1 MMRARLR
8 CFALLCIAALSVP
21 AQAQRVDPADAVTL
35 ALRNAV
41 TFNPN
46 GTQHVR
52 LVALRAL
59 KDPAMQPMFEA
70 LLKADEA
77 PLRLDGLFGLAELA
91 GERGADPES
100 IRAIG
105 DPGVRT
111 IAITECLGLG
121 VLKPEG
127 IRAILS
133 WTDLPAYDRALL
145 VAELNRQH
153 APWEVTLLGDAPTSG
168 TAEVSALAAML
179 ALERG
184 DDGPW
189 KAVTAKLAQLDA
201 ADRTDLLRR
210 LADASRHYELAK
222 AVGPLL
228 EATKDSQGADRLAA
242 IASALAWDKPRGR
255 EALLAMVQADR
266 SPPNLTQCGLLMLA
280 GGDTFKAE
288 DFALLQGSA
297 GIAQTIGAAGAA
309 VRAGSAD
316 VAPALGRLISAGNR
330 PAAEWAL
337 REAARLPAD
346 TRREILLRTIDRLEN
361 LEQPSMQDQLL
372 AALAARELIPTDAAE
387 LVKRVTRQGGRPEI
401 PEAIVTAMCDMGTPE
416 AATFA
421 RMVRGRMA
429 QRGESM
435 ALVSIAKTAD
445 TLTPA
450 EQLELARIGGG
461 GGRVEEPIQMQA
473 AWLYLRHAK
482 KLSKALPQLTPR

>member
-1 MMRARLR
+1 MILARL
-8 CFALLCIAALSVP
+8 CCITALCVAALAAP

-59 KDPAMQPMFEA
+59 KDPAMQPMFQA

-91 GERGADPES
+91 GERGADPEAL
-100 IRAIG
+100 RAIG
-105 DPGVRT
+105 DSAVRT

-127 IRAILS
+127 IRSILA
-133 WTDLPAYDRALL
+133 WDDLPAYDRTLL

-153 APWEVTLLGDAPTSG
+153 APWDVALLGDASG
-168 TAEVSALAAML
+168 SSTAEVAGLAAML
-179 ALERG
+179 MLERG
-184 DDGPW
+184 DDAPW
-189 KAVTAKLAQLDA
+189 KALTAKLSQLDP

-210 LADASRHYELAK
+210 LCDASRHYELAR
-222 AVGPLL
+222 AIAPLM
-228 EATKDSQGADRLAA
+228 EATKASSGVDRLAA
-242 IASALAWDKPRGR
+242 IAAALAWDKSRGR
-255 EALLAMVQADR
+255 DALLALAQSDR
-266 SPPNLTQCGLLMLA
+266 SPANLTQCGLLMLA

-288 DFALLQGSA
+288 DFALLKESG

-309 VRAGSAD
+309 VRSGSAD
-316 VAPALGRLISAGNR
+316 VAPALTRLIAAGNR

-346 TRREILLRTIDRLEN
+346 TRREILLRTIDRLETI
-361 LEQPSMQDQLL
+361 EQPAMQDQLL

-387 LVKRVTRQGGRPEI
+387 LVKRVTRQGGRPET

-445 TLTPA
+445 SLTPA

-482 KLSKALPQLTPR
+482 KLPTALPQLTPR

>member
-1 MMRARLR
+1 MTIARL
-8 CFALLCIAALSVP
+8 CCIAALCAAALAMP
-21 AQAQRVDPADAVTL
+21 ARAQRVDPADAVTL

-59 KDPAMQPMFEA
+59 KDPSMRPMFEA

-91 GERGADPES
+91 GERGADPEA

-105 DPGVRT
+105 DPAVRT
-111 IAITECLGLG
+111 VAITECLGLG

-127 IRAILS
+127 IRSILA
-133 WTDLPAYDRALL
+133 WPDLPAYDRTLL
-145 VAELNRQH
+145 VAELNRLH
-153 APWEVTLLGDAPTSG
+153 APWEITLVGDATNST
-168 TAEVSALAAML
+168 TAEVAGLAALL

-184 DDGPW
+184 DDTPW
-189 KAVTAKLAQLDA
+189 KAIAAKLAQLDA

-210 LADASRHYELAK
+210 LADASRHYELAR
-222 AVGPLL
+222 AIGPLL
-228 EATKDSQGADRLAA
+228 EATGASQNADRLAA
-242 IASALAWDKPRGR
+242 IAAALAWDKPRGR
-255 EALLAMVQADR
+255 EALLALVQADR
-266 SPPNLTQCGLLMLA
+266 SAPNLTQCGLLMLA

-288 DFALLQGSA
+288 DFALLQGSE

-309 VRAGSAD
+309 VRSGSAD
-316 VAPALGRLISAGNR
+316 VAPALTRLIEAGNR

-346 TRREILLRTIDRLEN
+346 ARREILLRTIDRLETI
-361 LEQPSMQDQLL
+361 EQPSMHDRLL
-372 AALAARELIPTDAAE
+372 AALAARDLIASDAAE
-387 LVKRVTRQGGRPEI
+387 LAKRVARQSGRPEI
-401 PEAIVTAMCDMGTPE
+401 PEAIVTAMCDLGTPE
-416 AATFA
+416 AAAFA

-435 ALVSIAKTAD
+435 ALVSIAKTAE

-482 KLSKALPQLTPR
+482 KLAKALPQLTPR